1 MAQQFEDLPYPFT
14 RDELRQLGEDLARA
28 NQKVYTLRG
37 DKKTTVASLEAA
49 IKLAEHE
56 AAALTQKINEKSEL
70 RSTEVAYLLDTP
82 RIGMK
87 TLQRLD
93 TQEEVRVEGMTEFD
107 RQTSLAFS
115 EEFLKAEEPPDGK
128 SAGAGARAGKSRRSN

>member
-1 MAQQFEDLPYPFT
+1 
-14 RDELRQLGEDLARA
+14 
-28 NQKVYTLRG
+28 
-37 DKKTTVASLEAA
+37 
-49 IKLAEHE
+49 
-56 AAALTQKINEKSEL
+56 
-70 RSTEVAYLLDTP
+70 
-82 RIGMK
+82 MK